1 MDGVFNSKVKRMNE
15 LEYIPGDLVMTNGV
29 PLGTSKNVVYRV
41 TSSDTSKILK
51 LDDGTVLK
59 GVVCLENIE
68 GAEFGEKGY
77 LLGDCCAWV
86 KDIVPIPLTSEIL
99 EKNGWKDDGYD
110 WYRFPT
116 KRAYLYIIKDITTLG
131 EFLVCVGIDRHNLAS
146 INFVHQLQHIF
157 FSLNINH
164 KMEV

>member
-1 MDGVFNSKVKRMNE
+1 MDK

-29 PLGTSKNVVYRV
+29 PLGTAKNVVYRV
-41 TSSDTSKILK
+41 TSSDPSKTLE

-59 GVVCLENIE
+59 GVVRLENIE

-77 LLGDCCAWV
+77 LFGDCCAWV
-86 KDIVPIPLTSEIL
+86 KDIEPIPITPEIL
-99 EKNGWKDDGYD
+99 EKNRWKKKMYCD
-110 WYRFPT
+110 WCHYFPIEGNI
-116 KRAYLYIIKDITTLG
+116 LYVSKGI
-131 EFLVCVGIDRHNLAS
+131 GIDGAFSVDVGKDMSYIAS
-146 INFVHQLQHIF
+146 MRFVHQLQHLF